1 MENKPSDKQ
10 SNMPLD
16 KILYRVAKIESD
28 RGEPDKIWAI
38 TDIDDLIA
46 STDTDSA
53 TLYDDDDD
61 ELLMSIAYYKNR
73 YSDDDT
79 SSEREPIYA
88 DPNEPESEPDEEPEA
103 ELAEPETPADEPEAP
118 AETESE
124 EPAALA
130 ESDEAEQTAENEE
143 SIETEKLE
151 EPASEASF
159 AESEETQSAGETYF
173 TQSESEAAAEAP
185 EEPEEAEAVQGSADE
200 AESEAEEAAAE
211 EVAAD
216 ESEDIYSDSKFELSV
231 VKTDSEDE
239 EATQETEPKNEA
251 DTDESD
257 ESNGTDDPDNS
268 DNILTLH
275 GEEEESEAEEPQ
287 SEDEAEKKPTVEEL
301 FGAPASRYFGEP
313 SEKPEEDSERESR
326 AIPGLFGDTVVF
338 GPMKSL
344 SEPTKS
350 KPDDEYKTKLMT
362 AIGSAKAPQSAE
374 TIEKPGVIL
383 KRGPLS
389 ETSGLEPL
397 PQVIPAE
404 EFVGSGDDKPASIE
418 DQPFTNPAAGNQP
431 EEEQMMLSGFGEE
444 PETEKIDEDELRSEL
459 DKKRAEKKKKFVLLG
474 GIGDDE
480 PQEDEDQPEEEEEE
494 PDEQP
499 EEKKKRSEK
508 APLEYEKPEQ
518 RGRVYNSLKNAA
530 SQFKTSV
537 IGLCVLEGV
546 SLLLLLVPKI
556 LEWAAI
562 DAPAFDRGGAGL
574 AAANIVLLLASFY
587 LAFPNIL
594 SGVKALA
601 NGRVTGGA
609 VGGLTFVLAFVQAIL
624 SFFNKSPEGASGMFY
639 CAAAI
644 FALLMTAENSSRGTA
659 RVMQNFLFCTA
670 KRKSGLYG
678 IRAIESEKDAFE
690 VGRALKMGNPDILY
704 SGRVEFPADFIK
716 NSEANSPAD
725 SCIKRS
731 LIISSAVSVLLA
743 VISGIITKD
752 IFQAFGVL
760 TGAFCLTSPCAIELA
775 LMIPLYL
782 ENRKLNSDGGMI
794 AGYDAALECSEAVAA
809 SVDSADLFDRA
820 ACEMHGMKDFHTVRI
835 DDVLLYAV
843 AIVLKSGGP
852 LTDVFNRIIGGSTE
866 LLPPVRDMIYEDRLG
881 LSATIYNQRVLLGNR
896 NLLTHH
902 NIEVPLKSEED
913 KVKRNGRKI
922 LYIAID
928 SQVAAMFVFNYA
940 EDASLKDSINEMADN
955 GFSLV
960 VRTDDPNVTDEL
972 IAARFGIAQKDVK
985 MTLSHGARIFSAYR
999 DSVVNSAPAKVMH
1012 DGSARSYFKSI
1023 AACGRLANF
1032 ASRWAVFALIVQ
1044 AVVAAGAIL
1053 CVALKAFAFV
1063 SPLTAVIVQTAIV
1076 AFSVILE
1083 KFKR

>member
-1 MENKPSDKQ
+1 
-10 SNMPLD
+10 MPLD
-16 KILYRVAKIESD
+16 KVLYQVAKIEHDS
-28 RGEPDKIWAI
+28 GEPDKIWEI

-46 STDTDSA
+46 STDADSTA
-53 TLYDDDDD
+53 LDYDDDD

-73 YSDDDT
+73 YSDDDI
-79 SSEREPIYA
+79 SSEYETIYT
-88 DPNEPESEPDEEPEA
+88 DPKEPESEPDEEPEP
-103 ELAEPETPADEPEAP
+103 EEAEPENPADEPEASAE
-118 AETESE
+118 AETE
-124 EPAALA
+124 EPAEPV
-130 ESDEAEQTAENEE
+130 ESDEAEQTVENKEPVSE
-143 SIETEKLE
+143 VSFAKPEETE
-151 EPASEASF
+151 
-159 AESEETQSAGETYF
+159 SAGESYF
-173 TQSESEAAAEAP
+173 ESEAVTESPA
-185 EEPEEAEAVQGSADE
+185 EPEEAEAAQESADE
-200 AESEAEEAAAE
+200 IEPEAEEVKAE
-211 EVAAD
+211 KVPAD
-216 ESEDIYSDSKFELSV
+216 ESEDIYSDSEFELSV
-231 VKTDSEDE
+231 VKADGEDDDI
-239 EATQETEPKNEA
+239 QESEPKDEV
-251 DTDESD
+251 DTDESNKTD
-257 ESNGTDDPDNS
+257 ESDNS

-275 GEEEESEAEEPQ
+275 GEEEESED
-287 SEDEAEKKPTVEEL
+287 EDEAEKKPTVEEL

-313 SEKPEEDSERESR
+313 TEEPEEDSERESR

-344 SEPTKS
+344 SEPTQN

-404 EFVGSGDDKPASIE
+404 EFVGSEDDKPASIE

-474 GIGDDE
+474 GLGDDE
-480 PQEDEDQPEEEEEE
+480 PQEDENL
-494 PDEQP
+494 P
-499 EEKKKRSEK
+499 EEKEDEPEEQPKKKRKHSEK

-546 SLLLLLVPKI
+546 SLLLLLIPKI

-609 VGGLTFVLAFVQAIL
+609 VGGLTFILALVQTIF

-782 ENRKLNSDGGMI
+782 ENRKLNSEGGMI

-972 IAARFGIAQKDVK
+972 IAARFGISQKDIK

-999 DSVVNSAPAKVMH
+999 DSVVDSAPAKVMH

-1063 SPLTAVIVQTAIV
+1063 SPLTAVIVQAAIV

>member
-1 MENKPSDKQ
+1 
-10 SNMPLD
+10 MPLD
-16 KILYRVAKIESD
+16 KVLYQVAKIEHDS
-28 RGEPDKIWAI
+28 GEPDKIWKI

-46 STDTDSA
+46 STGADSA
-53 TLYDDDDD
+53 ALDYDDDD

-73 YSDDDT
+73 YSDDDI
-79 SSEREPIYA
+79 SSEYETIYT
-88 DPNEPESEPDEEPEA
+88 DPKEPESEPDEEPEP
-103 ELAEPETPADEPEAP
+103 EEAEPENPADEPEASAE
-118 AETESE
+118 AETE
-124 EPAALA
+124 EPAEPA
-130 ESDEAEQTAENEE
+130 ESDEAAQTVENKEPVSE
-143 SIETEKLE
+143 VSFAKPEETE
-151 EPASEASF
+151 
-159 AESEETQSAGETYF
+159 SAGESYF
-173 TQSESEAAAEAP
+173 AEPESEAATESPA
-185 EEPEEAEAVQGSADE
+185 EPEEAEAAQESADE
-200 AESEAEEAAAE
+200 AETESKDVKAE
-211 EVAAD
+211 EVSAD
-216 ESEDIYSDSKFELSV
+216 ESENIYSDSKFELSV
-231 VKTDSEDE
+231 VKADSEDDDIQE
-239 EATQETEPKNEA
+239 SETENE
-251 DTDESD
+251 DNTDESD
-257 ESNGTDDPDNS
+257 ESNETDEQNKD
-268 DNILTLH
+268 DNILTLR
-275 GEEEESEAEEPQ
+275 GEEEESED
-287 SEDEAEKKPTVEEL
+287 EDEAEKKPTVEEL

-313 SEKPEEDSERESR
+313 SEEPEEDSERESR

-344 SEPTKS
+344 SEPTQN

-362 AIGSAKAPQSAE
+362 AIGSAKEPQSAE

-459 DKKRAEKKKKFVLLG
+459 DKKRAEKKKKFVLLSG
-474 GIGDDE
+474 LGDDE
-480 PQEDEDQPEEEEEE
+480 PQEDENL
-494 PDEQP
+494 P
-499 EEKKKRSEK
+499 EEKEDEPEEQHEKKRKHSEK

-546 SLLLLLVPKI
+546 SLLLLLIPKI

-609 VGGLTFVLAFVQAIL
+609 VGGLTFILALVQTIL

-782 ENRKLNSDGGMI
+782 ENRKLNSEGGMI

-972 IAARFGIAQKDVK
+972 IAARFGIAQKDIK

-999 DSVVNSAPAKVMH
+999 DSVVDSAPAKVMH

-1063 SPLTAVIVQTAIV
+1063 SPLTAVIVQAAIV

>member
-1 MENKPSDKQ
+1 
-10 SNMPLD
+10 MPLD
-16 KILYRVAKIESD
+16 KVLYQVAKIEHDS
-28 RGEPDKIWAI
+28 GEPDKIWKI

-46 STDTDSA
+46 STDADSTA
-53 TLYDDDDD
+53 LDYDDDD

-73 YSDDDT
+73 YSDDDI
-79 SSEREPIYA
+79 SSEYETIYTN
-88 DPNEPESEPDEEPEA
+88 PKEPESEPDEEPEP
-103 ELAEPETPADEPEAP
+103 EEAEPENPADEAEASAE
-118 AETESE
+118 AETE
-124 EPAALA
+124 EPAEPA
-130 ESDEAEQTAENEE
+130 ESDEAEQTVENKEPVSE
-143 SIETEKLE
+143 VSFAKPEETE
-151 EPASEASF
+151 
-159 AESEETQSAGETYF
+159 SAGESYF
-173 TQSESEAAAEAP
+173 TEPESEAATESPA
-185 EEPEEAEAVQGSADE
+185 EPEETEAVQESADE
-200 AESEAEEAAAE
+200 IEPEAEEVKAE
-211 EVAAD
+211 EVPAD
-216 ESEDIYSDSKFELSV
+216 ESEDIYSDSKIELSV
-231 VKTDSEDE
+231 VKADGEDDDI
-239 EATQETEPKNEA
+239 QESEPKDEV
-251 DTDESD
+251 DTDESNKTD
-257 ESNGTDDPDNS
+257 ESDNS

-275 GEEEESEAEEPQ
+275 GEEEESED
-287 SEDEAEKKPTVEEL
+287 EDEAEKKPTVEEL

-313 SEKPEEDSERESR
+313 TEEPEEDSERESR

-344 SEPTKS
+344 SEPTQN

-474 GIGDDE
+474 GLGDDE
-480 PQEDEDQPEEEEEE
+480 PQEDENL
-494 PDEQP
+494 P
-499 EEKKKRSEK
+499 EEKEDEPEEQHEKKRKHSEK

-546 SLLLLLVPKI
+546 SLLLLLIPKI

-609 VGGLTFVLAFVQAIL
+609 VGGLTFILALVQTIL

-690 VGRALKMGNPDILY
+690 VGRALKMGQPRHFIFRQ
-704 SGRVEFPADFIK
+704 GRVPRRLHQKF
-716 NSEANSPAD
+716 
-725 SCIKRS
+725 RS
-731 LIISSAVSVLLA
+731 QL
-743 VISGIITKD
+743 
-752 IFQAFGVL
+752 
-760 TGAFCLTSPCAIELA
+760 PCGQLHKAQPDNFFSRL
-775 LMIPLYL
+775 
-782 ENRKLNSDGGMI
+782 
-794 AGYDAALECSEAVAA
+794 
-809 SVDSADLFDRA
+809 RA
-820 ACEMHGMKDFHTVRI
+820 ARGYIGHNNKRYLPGVRR
-835 DDVLLYAV
+835 AH
-843 AIVLKSGGP
+843 
-852 LTDVFNRIIGGSTE
+852 R
-866 LLPPVRDMIYEDRLG
+866 
-881 LSATIYNQRVLLGNR
+881 RVL
-896 NLLTHH
+896 
-902 NIEVPLKSEED
+902 PD
-913 KVKRNGRKI
+913 F
-922 LYIAID
+922 
-928 SQVAAMFVFNYA
+928 AMRY
-940 EDASLKDSINEMADN
+940 
-955 GFSLV
+955 
-960 VRTDDPNVTDEL
+960 
-972 IAARFGIAQKDVK
+972 
-985 MTLSHGARIFSAYR
+985 
-999 DSVVNSAPAKVMH
+999 
-1012 DGSARSYFKSI
+1012 
-1023 AACGRLANF
+1023 
-1032 ASRWAVFALIVQ
+1032 
-1044 AVVAAGAIL
+1044 
-1053 CVALKAFAFV
+1053 
-1063 SPLTAVIVQTAIV
+1063 
-1076 AFSVILE
+1076 
-1083 KFKR
+1083 

>member
-1 MENKPSDKQ
+1 
-10 SNMPLD
+10 MPLD
-16 KILYRVAKIESD
+16 KVLYQVAKIEHDS
-28 RGEPDKIWAI
+28 GEPDKIWKI

-46 STDTDSA
+46 STGADSTA
-53 TLYDDDDD
+53 LDYDDDD

-73 YSDDDT
+73 YSDYDI
-79 SSEREPIYA
+79 SSEHETIYT
-88 DPNEPESEPDEEPEA
+88 DPKEPESEPDEEPEPEEA
-103 ELAEPETPADEPEAP
+103 ESENPSDEPEASAE
-118 AETESE
+118 AETE
-124 EPAALA
+124 EPAEPA
-130 ESDEAEQTAENEE
+130 ESDEAEQIDEDEEPTEDEE
-143 SIETEKLE
+143 SGETSDEV
-151 EPASEASF
+151 PF
-159 AESEETQSAGETYF
+159 AEPEESVDESYF
-173 TQSESEAAAEAP
+173 AEPESEAATEAP
-185 EEPEEAEAVQGSADE
+185 AEPEEAEAAQESDDE
-200 AESEAEEAAAE
+200 AAT
-211 EVAAD
+211 EVEKLQEKEVPAD

-231 VKTDSEDE
+231 VKADSEDDD
-239 EATQETEPKNEA
+239 TQESEPKDEV
-251 DTDESD
+251 DTDESKETD
-257 ESNGTDDPDNS
+257 ESDNS

-275 GEEEESEAEEPQ
+275 GEEEK
-287 SEDEAEKKPTVEEL
+287 SEDEELQDDEEAEKKPTVEEL

-313 SEKPEEDSERESR
+313 SEEPEKDSECESR

-338 GPMKSL
+338 GPMKTL
-344 SEPTKS
+344 SEPAQS

-459 DKKRAEKKKKFVLLG
+459 DKKRAEKKKKFVLLSG
-474 GIGDDE
+474 LGDDE
-480 PQEDEDQPEEEEEE
+480 PQEDEDQPEEEE

-609 VGGLTFVLAFVQAIL
+609 VGGLTFILALVQTIL

-743 VISGIITKD
+743 VIAGIITKD

-782 ENRKLNSDGGMI
+782 ENRKLNAEGGMI

-972 IAARFGIAQKDVK
+972 IAARFGIAQKDIK

-999 DSVVNSAPAKVMH
+999 DSVVDSAPAKVMH

-1063 SPLTAVIVQTAIV
+1063 SPLTAVIVQAAIV

-1083 KFKR
+1083 KFKK

>member
-1 MENKPSDKQ
+1 
-10 SNMPLD
+10 MPLD
-16 KILYRVAKIESD
+16 KVLYQVAKIEHDS
-28 RGEPDKIWAI
+28 GEPDKIWKI

-46 STDTDSA
+46 STGADSTA
-53 TLYDDDDD
+53 LDYDDDD

-73 YSDDDT
+73 YSDDDI
-79 SSEREPIYA
+79 SSEYETIYT
-88 DPNEPESEPDEEPEA
+88 DPKEPESEPDEEPEP
-103 ELAEPETPADEPEAP
+103 EEAEPENPADEPEASAE
-118 AETESE
+118 AETE
-124 EPAALA
+124 EPAEPA
-130 ESDEAEQTAENEE
+130 ESDEAEQTVENEE
-143 SIETEKLE
+143 PVSEVSFAKPEETE
-151 EPASEASF
+151 
-159 AESEETQSAGETYF
+159 SAGESYF
-173 TQSESEAAAEAP
+173 ESEAATESPAEP
-185 EEPEEAEAVQGSADE
+185 KEAEAAQESADE
-200 AESEAEEAAAE
+200 AETESKDVKAE
-211 EVAAD
+211 EVPAD
-216 ESEDIYSDSKFELSV
+216 ENEDIYSDSKFELSV
-231 VKTDSEDE
+231 VKADSEDDDI
-239 EATQETEPKNEA
+239 QGSEPKDEV
-251 DTDESD
+251 DTDESN
-257 ESNGTDDPDNS
+257 ESNETDEQNKD
-268 DNILTLH
+268 DNILTLR
-275 GEEEESEAEEPQ
+275 GEEEESED
-287 SEDEAEKKPTVEEL
+287 EDEAEKKPTVEEL

-313 SEKPEEDSERESR
+313 SEEPEEDSERESR

-344 SEPTKS
+344 SEPTQN

-362 AIGSAKAPQSAE
+362 AIGSAKEPQSAE

-459 DKKRAEKKKKFVLLG
+459 DKKRAEKKKKFVLLSG
-474 GIGDDE
+474 LGDEE
-480 PQEDEDQPEEEEEE
+480 PQEDENLPEEKEDE
-494 PDEQP
+494 PEEQP
-499 EEKKKRSEK
+499 EKKKKHSEK

-546 SLLLLLVPKI
+546 SLLLLLIPKI

-609 VGGLTFVLAFVQAIL
+609 VGGLTFILALVQTIL

-782 ENRKLNSDGGMI
+782 ENRKLNSEGGMI

-972 IAARFGIAQKDVK
+972 IAARFGIAQKDIK

-999 DSVVNSAPAKVMH
+999 DSVVDSAPAKVMH

-1063 SPLTAVIVQTAIV
+1063 SPLTAVIVQAAIV

>member
-1 MENKPSDKQ
+1 
-10 SNMPLD
+10 MPLD
-16 KILYRVAKIESD
+16 KVLYQVAKIEHDS
-28 RGEPDKIWAI
+28 GEPDKIWKI
-38 TDIDDLIA
+38 TDVDDLIA
-46 STDTDSA
+46 STDADSTA
-53 TLYDDDDD
+53 LDYDDDD

-73 YSDDDT
+73 YSDDDI
-79 SSEREPIYA
+79 SSEYETIYT
-88 DPNEPESEPDEEPEA
+88 DPKEPESEPDEEPEP
-103 ELAEPETPADEPEAP
+103 EEAEPENPADEAEASAE
-118 AETESE
+118 AETE
-124 EPAALA
+124 EPAEPA
-130 ESDEAEQTAENEE
+130 ESDEAEQTVENKEPVSE
-143 SIETEKLE
+143 VSFAKPEETE
-151 EPASEASF
+151 
-159 AESEETQSAGETYF
+159 SAGESYF
-173 TQSESEAAAEAP
+173 ESEAATESPAEP
-185 EEPEEAEAVQGSADE
+185 KEAEAAQESADE
-200 AESEAEEAAAE
+200 IEPEAEEVKAE
-211 EVAAD
+211 NVPAD
-216 ESEDIYSDSKFELSV
+216 ESEDIYSDSEFELSV
-231 VKTDSEDE
+231 VKADGEDDDI
-239 EATQETEPKNEA
+239 QESEPKDEV
-251 DTDESD
+251 DTDESNKTD
-257 ESNGTDDPDNS
+257 ESDNS

-275 GEEEESEAEEPQ
+275 GEEEESED
-287 SEDEAEKKPTVEEL
+287 EDEAEKKPTVEEL

-313 SEKPEEDSERESR
+313 TEEPEEDSERESR

-344 SEPTKS
+344 SEPTQN

-474 GIGDDE
+474 GLGDDE
-480 PQEDEDQPEEEEEE
+480 PQEDENLPGEKEDEPEE
-494 PDEQP
+494 QP
-499 EEKKKRSEK
+499 KKKKKHSEK

-537 IGLCVLEGV
+537 IGLYVLEGV
-546 SLLLLLVPKI
+546 SLLLLLIPKI

-609 VGGLTFVLAFVQAIL
+609 VGGLTFILALVQTIL

-782 ENRKLNSDGGMI
+782 ENRKLNSEGGMI

-902 NIEVPLKSEED
+902 NIEAPLKSEED

-972 IAARFGIAQKDVK
+972 IAARFGIAQKDIK

-999 DSVVNSAPAKVMH
+999 DSVVDSAPAKVMH

-1063 SPLTAVIVQTAIV
+1063 SPLTAVIVQAAIV

>member
-1 MENKPSDKQ
+1 
-10 SNMPLD
+10 MPLD
-16 KILYRVAKIESD
+16 KVLYQVAKIEHDS
-28 RGEPDKIWAI
+28 GEPDKIWKI

-46 STDTDSA
+46 STDADSTA
-53 TLYDDDDD
+53 LDYDDDD

-73 YSDDDT
+73 YSDDDI
-79 SSEREPIYA
+79 SSEYETIYT
-88 DPNEPESEPDEEPEA
+88 DPKEPESEPDEKPEPE
-103 ELAEPETPADEPEAP
+103 EAEPENPVDEPEAS
-118 AETESE
+118 AEAEIE
-124 EPAALA
+124 EPAEPA
-130 ESDEAEQTAENEE
+130 ESDEAEQTVEN
-143 SIETEKLE
+143 K
-151 EPASEASF
+151 EPVSEVSF
-159 AESEETQSAGETYF
+159 AKPEETASAGESYF
-173 TQSESEAAAEAP
+173 TEPESEAATESPA
-185 EEPEEAEAVQGSADE
+185 EPEEAEAAQESADE
-200 AESEAEEAAAE
+200 IEPEAEKVKAE
-211 EVAAD
+211 KVPAD
-216 ESEDIYSDSKFELSV
+216 ESEDIYSDSKIELSV
-231 VKTDSEDE
+231 VKADGEDDDI
-239 EATQETEPKNEA
+239 QESEPKDEV
-251 DTDESD
+251 DTDESNKTD
-257 ESNGTDDPDNS
+257 ESDNS

-275 GEEEESEAEEPQ
+275 GEEEESED
-287 SEDEAEKKPTVEEL
+287 EDEAEKKPTVEEL

-313 SEKPEEDSERESR
+313 TEEPEEDSERESR

-344 SEPTKS
+344 SEPTQN

-474 GIGDDE
+474 GLGDDE
-480 PQEDEDQPEEEEEE
+480 PQEDENLPEEKEDE
-494 PDEQP
+494 PEEQP
-499 EEKKKRSEK
+499 EKKRKHSEK

-546 SLLLLLVPKI
+546 SLLLLLIPKI

-609 VGGLTFVLAFVQAIL
+609 VGGLTFILALVQTIL

-782 ENRKLNSDGGMI
+782 ENRKLNSEGGMI

-972 IAARFGIAQKDVK
+972 IAARFGIAQKDIK

-999 DSVVNSAPAKVMH
+999 DSVVDSAPAKVMH

>member
-1 MENKPSDKQ
+1 
-10 SNMPLD
+10 MPLD
-16 KILYRVAKIESD
+16 KVLYQVAKIEHDS
-28 RGEPDKIWAI
+28 GEPDKIWKI

-46 STDTDSA
+46 STGADSTA
-53 TLYDDDDD
+53 LDYDDDD

-73 YSDDDT
+73 YSDDDI
-79 SSEREPIYA
+79 SSEYETIYTDPKEPK
-88 DPNEPESEPDEEPEA
+88 SEPDEEPEP
-103 ELAEPETPADEPEAP
+103 ELAEPENPADEPESSAE
-118 AETESE
+118 AETE
-124 EPAALA
+124 EPAEPA
-130 ESDEAEQTAENEE
+130 ESDEAAQTVKNKEPVSEVSFAKPE
-143 SIETEKLE
+143 ETE
-151 EPASEASF
+151 
-159 AESEETQSAGETYF
+159 SAGESYF
-173 TQSESEAAAEAP
+173 ESEAATESPA
-185 EEPEEAEAVQGSADE
+185 EPEEAEAAQESADE
-200 AESEAEEAAAE
+200 AETGSKDVKAE
-211 EVAAD
+211 EVPAD
-216 ESEDIYSDSKFELSV
+216 ENEDIYSDSKFELSV
-231 VKTDSEDE
+231 VKADSEDDDI
-239 EATQETEPKNEA
+239 QESEPKDED
-251 DTDESD
+251 DTDESNESD
-257 ESNGTDDPDNS
+257 ESDEDN
-268 DNILTLH
+268 NILTLH
-275 GEEEESEAEEPQ
+275 GEEEESED
-287 SEDEAEKKPTVEEL
+287 EDEAEKKPTVEEL

-313 SEKPEEDSERESR
+313 SEEPEEDSERESR

-344 SEPTKS
+344 SEPTQN

-362 AIGSAKAPQSAE
+362 AIGSAKEPQSAE

-459 DKKRAEKKKKFVLLG
+459 DKKRAEKKKKFVLLSG
-474 GIGDDE
+474 LGDEE
-480 PQEDEDQPEEEEEE
+480 PQEDENL
-494 PDEQP
+494 P
-499 EEKKKRSEK
+499 EEKEDEPEEQHEKKKKHSEK

-609 VGGLTFVLAFVQAIL
+609 VGGLTFILVLVQTIL
-624 SFFNKSPEGASGMFY
+624 SFFNKSPEGTSGMFY

-782 ENRKLNSDGGMI
+782 ENRKLNSEGGMI

-940 EDASLKDSINEMADN
+940 EDSSLKDSINEMADN
-955 GFSLV
+955 SFSLV

-972 IAARFGIAQKDVK
+972 IAARFGIAQKDIK

-999 DSVVNSAPAKVMH
+999 DSVVDSAPAKVMH

-1063 SPLTAVIVQTAIV
+1063 SPLTAVIVQAAIV

>member
-1 MENKPSDKQ
+1 
-10 SNMPLD
+10 MPLD
-16 KILYRVAKIESD
+16 KVLYQVAKIEHDS
-28 RGEPDKIWAI
+28 GEPDKIWEI

-46 STDTDSA
+46 STDADSTA
-53 TLYDDDDD
+53 LDYDDDD

-73 YSDDDT
+73 YSDDDI
-79 SSEREPIYA
+79 SSEYETIYT
-88 DPNEPESEPDEEPEA
+88 DPKEPESEPDEEPEP
-103 ELAEPETPADEPEAP
+103 EEAEPENPADEPEASAE
-118 AETESE
+118 AETE
-124 EPAALA
+124 EPAEPV
-130 ESDEAEQTAENEE
+130 ESDEAEQTVENKEPVSE
-143 SIETEKLE
+143 VSFAKPEETE
-151 EPASEASF
+151 
-159 AESEETQSAGETYF
+159 SAGESYF
-173 TQSESEAAAEAP
+173 ESEAVTESPA
-185 EEPEEAEAVQGSADE
+185 EPEEAEAAQESADE
-200 AESEAEEAAAE
+200 IEPEAEEVKAE
-211 EVAAD
+211 KVPAD
-216 ESEDIYSDSKFELSV
+216 ESEDIYSDSEFELSV
-231 VKTDSEDE
+231 VKADGEDDDI
-239 EATQETEPKNEA
+239 QESEPKDEV
-251 DTDESD
+251 DTDESNKTD
-257 ESNGTDDPDNS
+257 ESDNS

-275 GEEEESEAEEPQ
+275 GEEEESED
-287 SEDEAEKKPTVEEL
+287 EDEAEKKPTVEEL

-313 SEKPEEDSERESR
+313 TEEPEEDSERESR

-344 SEPTKS
+344 SEPTQN

-404 EFVGSGDDKPASIE
+404 EFVGSEDDKPASIE

-474 GIGDDE
+474 GLGDDE
-480 PQEDEDQPEEEEEE
+480 PQEDENL
-494 PDEQP
+494 P
-499 EEKKKRSEK
+499 EEKEDEPEEQPKKKRKHSEK

-546 SLLLLLVPKI
+546 SLLLLLIPKI

-609 VGGLTFVLAFVQAIL
+609 VGGLTFILALVQTIL

-782 ENRKLNSDGGMI
+782 ENRKLNSEGGMI

-972 IAARFGIAQKDVK
+972 IAARFGIAQKDIK
-985 MTLSHGARIFSAYR
+985 MTLSHGVRIFSAYR
-999 DSVVNSAPAKVMH
+999 DSVVDSAPAKVMH

-1063 SPLTAVIVQTAIV
+1063 SPLTAVIVQAAIV

>member
-1 MENKPSDKQ
+1 
-10 SNMPLD
+10 MPLD
-16 KILYRVAKIESD
+16 KVLYQVAKIEHDS
-28 RGEPDKIWAI
+28 GEPDKIWKI

-46 STDTDSA
+46 STDADSTA
-53 TLYDDDDD
+53 LDYDDDD

-73 YSDDDT
+73 YSDDDI
-79 SSEREPIYA
+79 SSEYETIYT
-88 DPNEPESEPDEEPEA
+88 DPKEPESEPDEEPEP
-103 ELAEPETPADEPEAP
+103 EEAEPEIPADEPEASAE
-118 AETESE
+118 AETE
-124 EPAALA
+124 EPAEPA
-130 ESDEAEQTAENEE
+130 ESDEAEQTVENKEPVSE
-143 SIETEKLE
+143 VSFANPEETE
-151 EPASEASF
+151 
-159 AESEETQSAGETYF
+159 SAGESYF
-173 TQSESEAAAEAP
+173 ESEAATESPA
-185 EEPEEAEAVQGSADE
+185 EPEETEAVQESADE
-200 AESEAEEAAAE
+200 IEPEAEEVKAE
-211 EVAAD
+211 EVPAD
-216 ESEDIYSDSKFELSV
+216 ESEDIYSDSEFELSV
-231 VKTDSEDE
+231 VKTDGEDDDI
-239 EATQETEPKNEA
+239 QESEPKDEV
-251 DTDESD
+251 DTDESNKTD
-257 ESNGTDDPDNS
+257 ESDNS

-275 GEEEESEAEEPQ
+275 GEEEESGD
-287 SEDEAEKKPTVEEL
+287 EDEAEKKPTVEEL

-313 SEKPEEDSERESR
+313 TEEPEEDSERESR

-344 SEPTKS
+344 SEPTQN

-474 GIGDDE
+474 GLGDDE
-480 PQEDEDQPEEEEEE
+480 PQEDENL
-494 PDEQP
+494 P
-499 EEKKKRSEK
+499 EEKEYEPEEQPKKKRKHSEK

-546 SLLLLLVPKI
+546 SLLLLLIPKI

-609 VGGLTFVLAFVQAIL
+609 VGGLTFILALVQTIL

-782 ENRKLNSDGGMI
+782 ENRKLNSEGGMI

-972 IAARFGIAQKDVK
+972 IAARFGIAQKDIK

-999 DSVVNSAPAKVMH
+999 DSVVDSAPAKVMH

-1063 SPLTAVIVQTAIV
+1063 SPLTAVIVQAAIV

>member
-1 MENKPSDKQ
+1 MENRSSDKR
-10 SNMPLD
+10 SKISLD
-16 KILYRVAKIESD
+16 RVLREVAELENS
-28 RGEPDKIWAI
+28 RGEPDRIWSLS
-38 TDIDDLIA
+38 DIDDLLA
-46 STDTDSA
+46 STDTDSTA
-53 TLYDDDDD
+53 PADEDDT
-61 ELLMSIAYYKNR
+61 ELLSSIQYYEGR

-79 SSEREPIYA
+79 PSESEPIYTQQGA
-88 DPNEPESEPDEEPEA
+88 EEPKDQADSDPEIA
-103 ELAEPETPADEPEAP
+103 AEPEPEIPSVAAEAATEPEIEES
-118 AETESE
+118 AESDDAEQTGKESDEVEEAEESASEISSSELNTSE
-124 EPAALA
+124 EPVG
-130 ESDEAEQTAENEE
+130 ETF
-143 SIETEKLE
+143 SIEPER
-151 EPASEASF
+151 
-159 AESEETQSAGETYF
+159 
-173 TQSESEAAAEAP
+173 EAAAEVP
-185 EEPEEAEAVQGSADE
+185 TEPEKAEAAQESADE
-200 AESEAEEAAAE
+200 AEPEVGEAPIEEA
-211 EVAAD
+211 AAD
-216 ESEDIYSDSKFELSV
+216 ESEDIYFDSKLELSV
-231 VKTDSEDE
+231 VKADGEDDDI
-239 EATQETEPKNEA
+239 QESEPKDEV
-251 DTDESD
+251 DTDESNKTD
-257 ESNGTDDPDNS
+257 ESDNS

-275 GEEEESEAEEPQ
+275 GEEEESED
-287 SEDEAEKKPTVEEL
+287 EDEAEKKPTVEEL

-313 SEKPEEDSERESR
+313 TEEPEEDPERESR

-344 SEPTKS
+344 SEPTQS
-350 KPDDEYKTKLMT
+350 KPDDKYKTKLMA
-362 AIGSAKAPQSAE
+362 AIGSAKEPQSAE

-459 DKKRAEKKKKFVLLG
+459 DKKRAEKKKKFVLLSG
-474 GIGDDE
+474 LGDDE
-480 PQEDEDQPEEEEEE
+480 PQEDENL
-494 PDEQP
+494 P
-499 EEKKKRSEK
+499 EEKEDEPEKQPEKKKKHSEK

-587 LAFPNIL
+587 LALPNIL

-609 VGGLTFVLAFVQAIL
+609 VGGLTFILILVQTIL

-644 FALLMTAENSSRGTA
+644 FALLMTAEKSSRGTA

-782 ENRKLNSDGGMI
+782 ENRKLNAEGGMI

-999 DSVVNSAPAKVMH
+999 DSVVDSAPAKVMH

-1063 SPLTAVIVQTAIV
+1063 SPLTAVIVQAAIV

>member
-1 MENKPSDKQ
+1 
-10 SNMPLD
+10 MPLD
-16 KILYRVAKIESD
+16 KVLYQVAKIEHDS
-28 RGEPDKIWAI
+28 GEPDKIWKI

-46 STDTDSA
+46 STDADSA
-53 TLYDDDDD
+53 ALDYDDDD

-73 YSDDDT
+73 YSDDDI
-79 SSEREPIYA
+79 SSEYETIYT
-88 DPNEPESEPDEEPEA
+88 DPKEPESEPDEEPEP
-103 ELAEPETPADEPEAP
+103 EETEPENPADEPEAS
-118 AETESE
+118 AEAEAE
-124 EPAALA
+124 EPAEPA
-130 ESDEAEQTAENEE
+130 ESDEAEQTVENKEPVSE
-143 SIETEKLE
+143 VPFAKPEETE
-151 EPASEASF
+151 
-159 AESEETQSAGETYF
+159 SAGESYF
-173 TQSESEAAAEAP
+173 ESEAATESPA
-185 EEPEEAEAVQGSADE
+185 EPEETEAVQESADE
-200 AESEAEEAAAE
+200 IEPEAEEVKAE
-211 EVAAD
+211 NVPAD

-231 VKTDSEDE
+231 VKADGENDDI
-239 EATQETEPKNEA
+239 QESEPKDEV
-251 DTDESD
+251 DTDESNKTD
-257 ESNGTDDPDNS
+257 ESDNS

-275 GEEEESEAEEPQ
+275 GEEEESED
-287 SEDEAEKKPTVEEL
+287 EDEAEKKPTVEEL

-313 SEKPEEDSERESR
+313 TEEPEEDSERESR

-344 SEPTKS
+344 SEPTQN

-474 GIGDDE
+474 GLGDDE
-480 PQEDEDQPEEEEEE
+480 PQEDENPPEEKEDE
-494 PDEQP
+494 PEEQP
-499 EEKKKRSEK
+499 EKKRKHSEK

-546 SLLLLLVPKI
+546 SLLLLLIPKI

-609 VGGLTFVLAFVQAIL
+609 VGGLTFILALVQTIL

-782 ENRKLNSDGGMI
+782 ENRKLNSEGGMI

-972 IAARFGIAQKDVK
+972 IAARFGIAQKDIK

-999 DSVVNSAPAKVMH
+999 DSVVDSAPAKVMH

>member
-1 MENKPSDKQ
+1 MENRSSDKR
-10 SNMPLD
+10 SKISLD
-16 KILYRVAKIESD
+16 RVLREVAELENS
-28 RGEPDKIWAI
+28 RGEPDRIWSLS
-38 TDIDDLIA
+38 DIDDLLA
-46 STDTDSA
+46 STDTDSSSPA
-53 TLYDDDDD
+53 DEDDT
-61 ELLMSIAYYKNR
+61 ELLTSIQYYEDR

-79 SSEREPIYA
+79 PSESEPIYTQQGAEEPA
-88 DPNEPESEPDEEPEA
+88 DRTAEPVKEPEAEIVDEAEAEPEIPSAEAEIAAEPEIEESAESDDAEQADEESVEGEEPVSEESFSELEETESAGESYFTEPESEAATEA
-103 ELAEPETPADEPEAP
+103 HA
-118 AETESE
+118 
-124 EPAALA
+124 
-130 ESDEAEQTAENEE
+130 
-143 SIETEKLE
+143 
-151 EPASEASF
+151 
-159 AESEETQSAGETYF
+159 
-173 TQSESEAAAEAP
+173 
-185 EEPEEAEAVQGSADE
+185 EPEEAEAAQESADE
-200 AESEAEEAAAE
+200 IEPEAEEVKAE
-211 EVAAD
+211 KVPAD
-216 ESEDIYSDSKFELSV
+216 ESEDIYSDSEFELSV
-231 VKTDSEDE
+231 VKADGEDDDI
-239 EATQETEPKNEA
+239 QESEPKDEV
-251 DTDESD
+251 DTDESNKTD
-257 ESNGTDDPDNS
+257 ESDNS

-275 GEEEESEAEEPQ
+275 GEEEESED
-287 SEDEAEKKPTVEEL
+287 EDEAEKKPTVEEL

-313 SEKPEEDSERESR
+313 TEEPEEDSERESR

-344 SEPTKS
+344 SEPTQN

-474 GIGDDE
+474 GLGDDE
-480 PQEDEDQPEEEEEE
+480 PQEDENL
-494 PDEQP
+494 P
-499 EEKKKRSEK
+499 EEKEDEPEEQPKKKRKHSEK

-546 SLLLLLVPKI
+546 SLLLLLIPKI

-609 VGGLTFVLAFVQAIL
+609 VGGLTFILALVQTIL

-782 ENRKLNSDGGMI
+782 ENRKLNSEGGMI

-999 DSVVNSAPAKVMH
+999 DSVVDSAPAKVMH

-1063 SPLTAVIVQTAIV
+1063 SPLTAVVVQAAIV

-1083 KFKR
+1083 KFKK

>member
-1 MENKPSDKQ
+1 
-10 SNMPLD
+10 MPLD
-16 KILYRVAKIESD
+16 KVLYQVAKIEHDS
-28 RGEPDKIWAI
+28 GEPDKIWKI

-46 STDTDSA
+46 STDADSTA
-53 TLYDDDDD
+53 LDYDDDD

-73 YSDDDT
+73 YSDDDI
-79 SSEREPIYA
+79 SSEYETIYT
-88 DPNEPESEPDEEPEA
+88 DPKEPESEPDEEPES
-103 ELAEPETPADEPEAP
+103 EEAEPENPADEPEASAEAEAEEP
-118 AETESE
+118 AEPAESDVAEQTVENKEPVSEVPFAKPEETES
-124 EPAALA
+124 
-130 ESDEAEQTAENEE
+130 
-143 SIETEKLE
+143 
-151 EPASEASF
+151 
-159 AESEETQSAGETYF
+159 AGESYF
-173 TQSESEAAAEAP
+173 ESEAATESPA
-185 EEPEEAEAVQGSADE
+185 EPEETEAVQESADE
-200 AESEAEEAAAE
+200 IEPEAEEVKAE
-211 EVAAD
+211 EVPAD
-216 ESEDIYSDSKFELSV
+216 ESKDIYSDSKIELSV
-231 VKTDSEDE
+231 VKADGEDDDI
-239 EATQETEPKNEA
+239 QESEPKDEV
-251 DTDESD
+251 DTDESNKTD
-257 ESNGTDDPDNS
+257 ESDNS

-275 GEEEESEAEEPQ
+275 GEEEESED
-287 SEDEAEKKPTVEEL
+287 EDEAEKKPTVEEL

-313 SEKPEEDSERESR
+313 TEEPEEDSERESR

-344 SEPTKS
+344 SEPTQN

-362 AIGSAKAPQSAE
+362 AIGSAKAPQSTE

-404 EFVGSGDDKPASIE
+404 EFVGSGDNKPASIE

-474 GIGDDE
+474 GLGDDE
-480 PQEDEDQPEEEEEE
+480 PQEDENLPEEKEDE
-494 PDEQP
+494 PEEQP
-499 EEKKKRSEK
+499 EKKRKHSEK

-546 SLLLLLVPKI
+546 SLLLLLIPKI

-609 VGGLTFVLAFVQAIL
+609 VGGLTFILALVQAIL
-624 SFFNKSPEGASGMFY
+624 SFFNKSPEGASGIFY

-782 ENRKLNSDGGMI
+782 ENRKLNSEGGMI

-820 ACEMHGMKDFHTVRI
+820 ACEMHGMKDFHTERI

-972 IAARFGIAQKDVK
+972 IAARFGIAQKDIK

-999 DSVVNSAPAKVMH
+999 DSVVDSAPAKVMH

-1063 SPLTAVIVQTAIV
+1063 SPLTAVIVQAAIV

>member
-1 MENKPSDKQ
+1 
-10 SNMPLD
+10 MPLD
-16 KILYRVAKIESD
+16 KVLYQVAKIEHDS
-28 RGEPDKIWAI
+28 GEPDKIWKI

-46 STDTDSA
+46 STDADSTA
-53 TLYDDDDD
+53 LDYDDDD

-73 YSDDDT
+73 YSDDDI
-79 SSEREPIYA
+79 SSEYETIYT
-88 DPNEPESEPDEEPEA
+88 DPKEPESEPDEEPEP
-103 ELAEPETPADEPEAP
+103 EEAEPENPADEPEASAE
-118 AETESE
+118 AETE
-124 EPAALA
+124 EPAEPA
-130 ESDEAEQTAENEE
+130 ESDEAEQTVENKEPVSE
-143 SIETEKLE
+143 VSFAKPEETES
-151 EPASEASF
+151 ASES
-159 AESEETQSAGETYF
+159 YF
-173 TQSESEAAAEAP
+173 ESEAATESPA
-185 EEPEEAEAVQGSADE
+185 EPEETEAVQESVDE
-200 AESEAEEAAAE
+200 IEPEAEEVKAE
-211 EVAAD
+211 EVPAD
-216 ESEDIYSDSKFELSV
+216 ESEDIYSDSKIELSV
-231 VKTDSEDE
+231 VKADGEDDNI
-239 EATQETEPKNEA
+239 QESEPKDEV
-251 DTDESD
+251 DTDESNKTE
-257 ESNGTDDPDNS
+257 ESDNS

-275 GEEEESEAEEPQ
+275 GEEEESED
-287 SEDEAEKKPTVEEL
+287 EDEAEKKPTVEEL

-313 SEKPEEDSERESR
+313 TEEPEEDSERESR

-344 SEPTKS
+344 SEPTQN

-474 GIGDDE
+474 GLGDDE
-480 PQEDEDQPEEEEEE
+480 PQEDENL
-494 PDEQP
+494 P
-499 EEKKKRSEK
+499 EEKEYEPEEQHEKKRKHSEK

-530 SQFKTSV
+530 SQFKTLV

-546 SLLLLLVPKI
+546 SLLLLLIPKI

-609 VGGLTFVLAFVQAIL
+609 VGGLTFILALVQTIL

-639 CAAAI
+639 CAATI

-782 ENRKLNSDGGMI
+782 ENRKLNSEGGMI

-972 IAARFGIAQKDVK
+972 IAARFGIAQKDIK

-999 DSVVNSAPAKVMH
+999 DSVVDSAPAKVMH

-1063 SPLTAVIVQTAIV
+1063 SPLTAVIVQAAIV

>member
-1 MENKPSDKQ
+1 
-10 SNMPLD
+10 MPLD
-16 KILYRVAKIESD
+16 KVLYQVAKIEHDS
-28 RGEPDKIWAI
+28 GEPDKIWKI

-46 STDTDSA
+46 STGADSTA
-53 TLYDDDDD
+53 LDYDDDD

-73 YSDDDT
+73 YSDDDI
-79 SSEREPIYA
+79 SSEYETIYTDPKEPK
-88 DPNEPESEPDEEPEA
+88 SEPDEEPEP
-103 ELAEPETPADEPEAP
+103 EEAEPENPADEPEASAE
-118 AETESE
+118 AETE
-124 EPAALA
+124 EPAEPA
-130 ESDEAEQTAENEE
+130 ESDEAAQTVENKEPVSE
-143 SIETEKLE
+143 VSFAKPEETE
-151 EPASEASF
+151 
-159 AESEETQSAGETYF
+159 SAGESYF
-173 TQSESEAAAEAP
+173 ESEAATEAP
-185 EEPEEAEAVQGSADE
+185 AEPEEAEAAQESADE
-200 AESEAEEAAAE
+200 AETESKDVKAE
-211 EVAAD
+211 EVPAD
-216 ESEDIYSDSKFELSV
+216 ENEDIYSDSKFELSV
-231 VKTDSEDE
+231 VKADSEDDDI
-239 EATQETEPKNEA
+239 QGSEPKDEV
-251 DTDESD
+251 DTDESNESD
-257 ESNGTDDPDNS
+257 ESDEDN
-268 DNILTLH
+268 NILTLH
-275 GEEEESEAEEPQ
+275 GEEEESED
-287 SEDEAEKKPTVEEL
+287 EDEAEKKPTVEEL

-313 SEKPEEDSERESR
+313 SEEPEEDSERESR

-344 SEPTKS
+344 SEPTQN

-362 AIGSAKAPQSAE
+362 AIGSAKEPQSAE

-459 DKKRAEKKKKFVLLG
+459 DKKRAEKKKKFVLLSG
-474 GIGDDE
+474 LGDEE
-480 PQEDEDQPEEEEEE
+480 PQEDENL
-494 PDEQP
+494 P
-499 EEKKKRSEK
+499 EEKEDEPEEQHEKKKKHSEK

-609 VGGLTFVLAFVQAIL
+609 VGGLTFILALVQTIL

-704 SGRVEFPADFIK
+704 SGKVEFPADFIK

-782 ENRKLNSDGGMI
+782 ENRKLNSEGGMI

-972 IAARFGIAQKDVK
+972 IAARFGIAQKDIK

-999 DSVVNSAPAKVMH
+999 DSVVDSAPAKVMH

-1063 SPLTAVIVQTAIV
+1063 SPLTAVIVQAAIV

>member
-1 MENKPSDKQ
+1 
-10 SNMPLD
+10 MPLD
-16 KILYRVAKIESD
+16 KVLYQVAKIEHDS
-28 RGEPDKIWAI
+28 GEPDKIWKI

-46 STDTDSA
+46 STDADSTA
-53 TLYDDDDD
+53 LDYDDDD

-73 YSDDDT
+73 YSDDDI
-79 SSEREPIYA
+79 SSEYETIYT
-88 DPNEPESEPDEEPEA
+88 DPKEPESEPDEEPEP
-103 ELAEPETPADEPEAP
+103 EDAEPENPADEPEASAE
-118 AETESE
+118 AETE
-124 EPAALA
+124 EPAEPA
-130 ESDEAEQTAENEE
+130 ESDEAEQTVENKEPVSE
-143 SIETEKLE
+143 VSFAKPEETEL
-151 EPASEASF
+151 
-159 AESEETQSAGETYF
+159 AGESYF
-173 TQSESEAAAEAP
+173 ESEAATESPA
-185 EEPEEAEAVQGSADE
+185 EPEEAEAAQESADE
-200 AESEAEEAAAE
+200 IEPEAEEVKAE
-211 EVAAD
+211 EVPAD
-216 ESEDIYSDSKFELSV
+216 ESEDIYSDSKIELSV
-231 VKTDSEDE
+231 VKADGEDDDI
-239 EATQETEPKNEA
+239 QESEPKDEV
-251 DTDESD
+251 DTDESNKTD
-257 ESNGTDDPDNS
+257 ESDNS

-275 GEEEESEAEEPQ
+275 GEEEESGD
-287 SEDEAEKKPTVEEL
+287 EDEAEKKPTVEEL

-313 SEKPEEDSERESR
+313 TEEPEEDSERESR

-344 SEPTKS
+344 SEPTQN

-474 GIGDDE
+474 GLGDDE
-480 PQEDEDQPEEEEEE
+480 PQEDENL
-494 PDEQP
+494 P
-499 EEKKKRSEK
+499 EEKEDEPEEQHEKKKKHSEK

-546 SLLLLLVPKI
+546 SLLLLLIPKI

-609 VGGLTFVLAFVQAIL
+609 VGGLTFILALVQAIL
-624 SFFNKSPEGASGMFY
+624 SFFNKSPEGASGIFY

-782 ENRKLNSDGGMI
+782 ENRKLNSEGGMI

-866 LLPPVRDMIYEDRLG
+866 LLPPVRDMIYEDILG

-972 IAARFGIAQKDVK
+972 IAARFGIAQKDIK

-999 DSVVNSAPAKVMH
+999 DSVVDSAPAKVMH

-1063 SPLTAVIVQTAIV
+1063 LPLTAVIVQAAIV

>member
-1 MENKPSDKQ
+1 
-10 SNMPLD
+10 MPLD
-16 KILYRVAKIESD
+16 KVLYQVAKIEHDS
-28 RGEPDKIWAI
+28 GEPDKIWKI

-46 STDTDSA
+46 STDADSTA
-53 TLYDDDDD
+53 LDYDDDD

-73 YSDDDT
+73 YSDDDI
-79 SSEREPIYA
+79 SSEYETIYT
-88 DPNEPESEPDEEPEA
+88 DPKEPESEPDEEPEP
-103 ELAEPETPADEPEAP
+103 EEAEPEIPADEPEASAE
-118 AETESE
+118 AETE
-124 EPAALA
+124 EPAEPA
-130 ESDEAEQTAENEE
+130 ESDEAEQTVENKEPVSE
-143 SIETEKLE
+143 VSFANPEETE
-151 EPASEASF
+151 
-159 AESEETQSAGETYF
+159 SAGESYF
-173 TQSESEAAAEAP
+173 ESEAATESPA
-185 EEPEEAEAVQGSADE
+185 EPEETEAVQESADE
-200 AESEAEEAAAE
+200 IEPEAEEVKAE
-211 EVAAD
+211 EVPAD
-216 ESEDIYSDSKFELSV
+216 ESEDIYSDSEFELSV
-231 VKTDSEDE
+231 VKTDGEDDDI
-239 EATQETEPKNEA
+239 QESEPKDEV
-251 DTDESD
+251 DTDESNKTD
-257 ESNGTDDPDNS
+257 ESDNS

-275 GEEEESEAEEPQ
+275 GEEEESGD
-287 SEDEAEKKPTVEEL
+287 EDEAEKKPTVEEL

-313 SEKPEEDSERESR
+313 TEEPEEDSERESR

-344 SEPTKS
+344 SEPTQN

-474 GIGDDE
+474 GLGDDE
-480 PQEDEDQPEEEEEE
+480 PQEDENL
-494 PDEQP
+494 P
-499 EEKKKRSEK
+499 EEKEYEPEEQHEKKRKHSEK

-546 SLLLLLVPKI
+546 SLLLLLIPKI

-609 VGGLTFVLAFVQAIL
+609 VGGLTFILALVQTIL

-639 CAAAI
+639 CAATI

-782 ENRKLNSDGGMI
+782 ENRKLNSEGGMI

-896 NLLTHH
+896 DLLTHH

-972 IAARFGIAQKDVK
+972 IAARFGIAQKDIK

-999 DSVVNSAPAKVMH
+999 DSVVDSAPAKVMH

-1063 SPLTAVIVQTAIV
+1063 SPLTAVIVQAAIV

>member
-1 MENKPSDKQ
+1 
-10 SNMPLD
+10 MPLD
-16 KILYRVAKIESD
+16 KVLYQVAKIEHDS
-28 RGEPDKIWAI
+28 GEPDKIWKI

-46 STDTDSA
+46 STDADSTA
-53 TLYDDDDD
+53 LDYDDDD

-73 YSDDDT
+73 YSDDDI
-79 SSEREPIYA
+79 SSEYETIYT
-88 DPNEPESEPDEEPEA
+88 DPKEPESEPDEEPEP
-103 ELAEPETPADEPEAP
+103 EEAEPENPADEPEVS
-118 AETESE
+118 AEAEAE
-124 EPAALA
+124 EPAEPA
-130 ESDEAEQTAENEE
+130 ESDEAEQTVENKEPVSE
-143 SIETEKLE
+143 VSFAKPEETE
-151 EPASEASF
+151 
-159 AESEETQSAGETYF
+159 SAGESYF
-173 TQSESEAAAEAP
+173 ESEAATESPA
-185 EEPEEAEAVQGSADE
+185 EPEETEAVQESADE
-200 AESEAEEAAAE
+200 IEPEAEEVKAE
-211 EVAAD
+211 EVPAD

-231 VKTDSEDE
+231 VKADGEDDDI
-239 EATQETEPKNEA
+239 QESEPKDEV
-251 DTDESD
+251 DTDESNKTD
-257 ESNGTDDPDNS
+257 ESDNS
-268 DNILTLH
+268 GNILTLH
-275 GEEEESEAEEPQ
+275 GEEEESED
-287 SEDEAEKKPTVEEL
+287 EDEAEKKPTVEEL

-313 SEKPEEDSERESR
+313 TEEPEEDSERESR

-344 SEPTKS
+344 SEPTQN

-474 GIGDDE
+474 GLGDDE
-480 PQEDEDQPEEEEEE
+480 PQEDENL
-494 PDEQP
+494 P
-499 EEKKKRSEK
+499 EEKEDEPEEQHEKKKKHSEK

-546 SLLLLLVPKI
+546 SLLLLLIPKI

-609 VGGLTFVLAFVQAIL
+609 VGGLTFILALVQTIL

-644 FALLMTAENSSRGTA
+644 FALLITAENSSRGTA

-782 ENRKLNSDGGMI
+782 ENRKLNSEGGMI
-794 AGYDAALECSEAVAA
+794 AGYDAALECSEAVAV

-972 IAARFGIAQKDVK
+972 IAARFGIAQKDIK

-999 DSVVNSAPAKVMH
+999 DSVVDSAPAKVMH

-1063 SPLTAVIVQTAIV
+1063 SPLTAVIVQAAIV

>member
-1 MENKPSDKQ
+1 
-10 SNMPLD
+10 MPLD
-16 KILYRVAKIESD
+16 KVLYQVAKIEHDS
-28 RGEPDKIWAI
+28 GEPDKIWKI

-46 STDTDSA
+46 STDADSTA
-53 TLYDDDDD
+53 LDYDDDD

-73 YSDDDT
+73 YSDDDI
-79 SSEREPIYA
+79 SSEYETIYT
-88 DPNEPESEPDEEPEA
+88 DPKEPESEPDEEPEP
-103 ELAEPETPADEPEAP
+103 EEAEPEIPADEPEASAE
-118 AETESE
+118 AETE
-124 EPAALA
+124 EPAEPA
-130 ESDEAEQTAENEE
+130 ESDEAEQTVENKEPVSE
-143 SIETEKLE
+143 VSFANPEETE
-151 EPASEASF
+151 
-159 AESEETQSAGETYF
+159 SAGESYF
-173 TQSESEAAAEAP
+173 ESEAATESPA
-185 EEPEEAEAVQGSADE
+185 EPEETEAVQESADE
-200 AESEAEEAAAE
+200 IEPEAEEVKAE
-211 EVAAD
+211 EVPAD
-216 ESEDIYSDSKFELSV
+216 ESEDIYSDSEFELSV
-231 VKTDSEDE
+231 VKTDGEDDDI
-239 EATQETEPKNEA
+239 QESEPKDEV
-251 DTDESD
+251 DTDESNKTD
-257 ESNGTDDPDNS
+257 ESDNS

-275 GEEEESEAEEPQ
+275 GEEEESGD
-287 SEDEAEKKPTVEEL
+287 EDEAEKKPTVEEL

-313 SEKPEEDSERESR
+313 TEEPEEDSERESR

-344 SEPTKS
+344 SEPTQN

-474 GIGDDE
+474 GLGDDE
-480 PQEDEDQPEEEEEE
+480 PQEDENL
-494 PDEQP
+494 P
-499 EEKKKRSEK
+499 EEKEYELEEQHEKKRKHSEK

-546 SLLLLLVPKI
+546 SLLLLLIPKI

-609 VGGLTFVLAFVQAIL
+609 VGGLTFILALVQTIL

-782 ENRKLNSDGGMI
+782 ENRKLNSEGGMI

-972 IAARFGIAQKDVK
+972 IAARFGIAQKDIK

-999 DSVVNSAPAKVMH
+999 DSVVDSAPAKVMH

>member
-1 MENKPSDKQ
+1 
-10 SNMPLD
+10 MPLD
-16 KILYRVAKIESD
+16 KVLYQVAKIEHDS
-28 RGEPDKIWAI
+28 GEPDKIWKI

-46 STDTDSA
+46 STDADSTA
-53 TLYDDDDD
+53 LDYDDDD

-73 YSDDDT
+73 YSDDDI
-79 SSEREPIYA
+79 SSEYETIYT
-88 DPNEPESEPDEEPEA
+88 DPKEPESEPDEEPES
-103 ELAEPETPADEPEAP
+103 EEAEPENPADEPEASAEAEAEEP
-118 AETESE
+118 AEPAESDVAEQTVENKEPVSEVPFAKPEETES
-124 EPAALA
+124 
-130 ESDEAEQTAENEE
+130 
-143 SIETEKLE
+143 
-151 EPASEASF
+151 
-159 AESEETQSAGETYF
+159 AGESYF
-173 TQSESEAAAEAP
+173 ESEAATESPA
-185 EEPEEAEAVQGSADE
+185 EPEETEAVQESADE
-200 AESEAEEAAAE
+200 IEPEAEEVKAE
-211 EVAAD
+211 EVPAD
-216 ESEDIYSDSKFELSV
+216 ESEDIYSDSKIELSV
-231 VKTDSEDE
+231 VKADGEDDDI
-239 EATQETEPKNEA
+239 QESEPKDEV
-251 DTDESD
+251 DTDESNKTD
-257 ESNGTDDPDNS
+257 ESDNS

-275 GEEEESEAEEPQ
+275 GEEEESED
-287 SEDEAEKKPTVEEL
+287 EDEAEKKPTVEEL

-313 SEKPEEDSERESR
+313 TEEPEEDSERESR

-344 SEPTKS
+344 SEPTQN

-362 AIGSAKAPQSAE
+362 AIGSAKAPQSTE

-404 EFVGSGDDKPASIE
+404 EFVGSGDNKPASIE

-474 GIGDDE
+474 GLGDDE
-480 PQEDEDQPEEEEEE
+480 PQEDENLPEEKEDE
-494 PDEQP
+494 PEEQP
-499 EEKKKRSEK
+499 EKKRKHSEK

-546 SLLLLLVPKI
+546 SLLLLLIPKI

-609 VGGLTFVLAFVQAIL
+609 VGGLTFILALVQTIL

-782 ENRKLNSDGGMI
+782 ENRKLNSEGGMI
-794 AGYDAALECSEAVAA
+794 ASYDAALECSEAVAA

-820 ACEMHGMKDFHTVRI
+820 ACEMHGMKDFHTVCI

-972 IAARFGIAQKDVK
+972 IAARFGIAQKDIK

-999 DSVVNSAPAKVMH
+999 DSVVDSAPAKVMH

-1063 SPLTAVIVQTAIV
+1063 SPLTAVIVQAAIV

>member
-1 MENKPSDKQ
+1 
-10 SNMPLD
+10 MPLD
-16 KILYRVAKIESD
+16 KVLYQVAKIEHDS
-28 RGEPDKIWAI
+28 GEPDKIWKI

-46 STDTDSA
+46 STDADSTA
-53 TLYDDDDD
+53 LDYDDDD

-73 YSDDDT
+73 YSDDDI
-79 SSEREPIYA
+79 SSEYETIYT
-88 DPNEPESEPDEEPEA
+88 DPKELKSEPDEEPEP
-103 ELAEPETPADEPEAP
+103 EEAEPKNPADEPEAS
-118 AETESE
+118 AEAEAE
-124 EPAALA
+124 EPAEPA
-130 ESDEAEQTAENEE
+130 ESDEAEQTVENKEPVSE
-143 SIETEKLE
+143 MSFAKPEETE
-151 EPASEASF
+151 
-159 AESEETQSAGETYF
+159 SAGESYF
-173 TQSESEAAAEAP
+173 ESEAATESPA
-185 EEPEEAEAVQGSADE
+185 EPEETEAAQESADE
-200 AESEAEEAAAE
+200 IEPEAEKVKAE
-211 EVAAD
+211 EVPAD
-216 ESEDIYSDSKFELSV
+216 ESEDIYSDSKIELSV
-231 VKTDSEDE
+231 VKANGEDDDI
-239 EATQETEPKNEA
+239 QESEPKDEV
-251 DTDESD
+251 DTDESNKTD
-257 ESNGTDDPDNS
+257 ESDNS

-275 GEEEESEAEEPQ
+275 GEEEESED
-287 SEDEAEKKPTVEEL
+287 EDEAEKKPTVEEL

-313 SEKPEEDSERESR
+313 TEEPEEDSERESR

-344 SEPTKS
+344 SEPTQN

-362 AIGSAKAPQSAE
+362 AIGSAKAPQSTE

-404 EFVGSGDDKPASIE
+404 EFVGSGDNKPASIE

-474 GIGDDE
+474 GLGDDE
-480 PQEDEDQPEEEEEE
+480 PQEDENL
-494 PDEQP
+494 P
-499 EEKKKRSEK
+499 EEKEDEPEEQPKEKRKHSEK

-546 SLLLLLVPKI
+546 SLLLLLIPKI
-556 LEWAAI
+556 LEWAAT

-609 VGGLTFVLAFVQAIL
+609 VGGLTFILALVQTIL

-731 LIISSAVSVLLA
+731 LIISSAGSVLLA

-782 ENRKLNSDGGMI
+782 ENRKLNSEGGMI

-972 IAARFGIAQKDVK
+972 IAARFGIAQKDIK

-999 DSVVNSAPAKVMH
+999 DSVVDSAPAKVMH

-1063 SPLTAVIVQTAIV
+1063 SPLTAVVVQAAIV

-1083 KFKR
+1083 KFKK

>member
-1 MENKPSDKQ
+1 
-10 SNMPLD
+10 MPLD
-16 KILYRVAKIESD
+16 KVLYQVAKIEHDS
-28 RGEPDKIWAI
+28 GEPDKIWKI

-46 STDTDSA
+46 STDADSTA
-53 TLYDDDDD
+53 LDYDDDD

-73 YSDDDT
+73 YSDDDI
-79 SSEREPIYA
+79 SSEYETIYT
-88 DPNEPESEPDEEPEA
+88 DPKEPESEPDEEPEP
-103 ELAEPETPADEPEAP
+103 EEAEPENPADEPEASAE
-118 AETESE
+118 AETE
-124 EPAALA
+124 EPAEPA
-130 ESDEAEQTAENEE
+130 ESDEAEQTVENKEPVSE
-143 SIETEKLE
+143 VSFAKPEETES
-151 EPASEASF
+151 ASES
-159 AESEETQSAGETYF
+159 YF
-173 TQSESEAAAEAP
+173 ESEAATESPA
-185 EEPEEAEAVQGSADE
+185 EPEETEAVQESVDE
-200 AESEAEEAAAE
+200 IEPEAEEVKAE
-211 EVAAD
+211 EVPAD
-216 ESEDIYSDSKFELSV
+216 ESEDIYSDSKIELSV
-231 VKTDSEDE
+231 VKADGEDDNI
-239 EATQETEPKNEA
+239 QESEPKDEV
-251 DTDESD
+251 DTDESNKTE
-257 ESNGTDDPDNS
+257 ESDNS

-275 GEEEESEAEEPQ
+275 GEEEESED
-287 SEDEAEKKPTVEEL
+287 EDEAEKKPTVEEL

-313 SEKPEEDSERESR
+313 TEEPEEDSERESR

-344 SEPTKS
+344 SEPTQN

-474 GIGDDE
+474 GLGDDE
-480 PQEDEDQPEEEEEE
+480 PQEDENL
-494 PDEQP
+494 P
-499 EEKKKRSEK
+499 EEKEYEPEEQHEKKRKHSEK

-546 SLLLLLVPKI
+546 SLLLLLIPKI

-609 VGGLTFVLAFVQAIL
+609 VGGLTFILALVQTIL

-639 CAAAI
+639 CAATI

-760 TGAFCLTSPCAIELA
+760 TSAFCLTSPCAIELA

-782 ENRKLNSDGGMI
+782 ENRKLNSEGGMI

-972 IAARFGIAQKDVK
+972 IAARFGIAQKDIK

-999 DSVVNSAPAKVMH
+999 DSVVDSAPAKVMH

-1063 SPLTAVIVQTAIV
+1063 SPLTAVIVQAAIV

>member
-1 MENKPSDKQ
+1 
-10 SNMPLD
+10 MPLD
-16 KILYRVAKIESD
+16 KVLYQVAKIEHDS
-28 RGEPDKIWAI
+28 GEPDKIWKI

-46 STDTDSA
+46 STDADSTA
-53 TLYDDDDD
+53 LDYDDDD

-73 YSDDDT
+73 YSDDDI
-79 SSEREPIYA
+79 SSEYETIYT
-88 DPNEPESEPDEEPEA
+88 DPKEPESEPDEEPEP
-103 ELAEPETPADEPEAP
+103 EEAEPEIPADEPEASAE
-118 AETESE
+118 AETE
-124 EPAALA
+124 EPAEPA
-130 ESDEAEQTAENEE
+130 ESDEAEQTVENKEPVSE
-143 SIETEKLE
+143 VSFANPEETE
-151 EPASEASF
+151 
-159 AESEETQSAGETYF
+159 SAGESYF
-173 TQSESEAAAEAP
+173 ESEAATESPA
-185 EEPEEAEAVQGSADE
+185 EPEETEAVQESADE
-200 AESEAEEAAAE
+200 IEPEAEEVKAE
-211 EVAAD
+211 EVPAD
-216 ESEDIYSDSKFELSV
+216 ESEDIYSDSEFELSV
-231 VKTDSEDE
+231 VKTDGEDDDI
-239 EATQETEPKNEA
+239 QESEPKDEV
-251 DTDESD
+251 DTDESNKTD
-257 ESNGTDDPDNS
+257 ESDNS

-275 GEEEESEAEEPQ
+275 GEEEESGD
-287 SEDEAEKKPTVEEL
+287 EDEAEKKPTVEEL

-313 SEKPEEDSERESR
+313 TEEPEEDSERESR

-344 SEPTKS
+344 SEPTQN

-474 GIGDDE
+474 GLGDDE
-480 PQEDEDQPEEEEEE
+480 PQEDENL
-494 PDEQP
+494 P
-499 EEKKKRSEK
+499 EEKEYEPEEQHEKKRKHSEK

-546 SLLLLLVPKI
+546 SLLLLLIPKI

-609 VGGLTFVLAFVQAIL
+609 VGGLTFILALVQTIL

-639 CAAAI
+639 CAATI

-782 ENRKLNSDGGMI
+782 ENRKLNSEGGMI

-955 GFSLV
+955 GFSLI

-972 IAARFGIAQKDVK
+972 IAARFGIAQKDIK

-999 DSVVNSAPAKVMH
+999 DSVVDSAPAKVMH

>member
-1 MENKPSDKQ
+1 
-10 SNMPLD
+10 MPLD
-16 KILYRVAKIESD
+16 KVLYQVAKIEHDS
-28 RGEPDKIWAI
+28 GEPDKIWEI

-46 STDTDSA
+46 STDADSTA
-53 TLYDDDDD
+53 LDYDDDD

-73 YSDDDT
+73 YSDDDI
-79 SSEREPIYA
+79 SSEYETIYT
-88 DPNEPESEPDEEPEA
+88 DPKEPESEPDEEPEP
-103 ELAEPETPADEPEAP
+103 EEAEPENPADEPEASAE
-118 AETESE
+118 AETE
-124 EPAALA
+124 EPAEPV
-130 ESDEAEQTAENEE
+130 ESDEAEQTVENKEPVSE
-143 SIETEKLE
+143 VSFAKPEETE
-151 EPASEASF
+151 
-159 AESEETQSAGETYF
+159 SAGESYF
-173 TQSESEAAAEAP
+173 ESEAVTESPA
-185 EEPEEAEAVQGSADE
+185 EPEEAEAAQESADE
-200 AESEAEEAAAE
+200 IEPEAEEVKAE
-211 EVAAD
+211 KVPAD
-216 ESEDIYSDSKFELSV
+216 ESEDIYSDSEFELSV
-231 VKTDSEDE
+231 VKADGEDDDI
-239 EATQETEPKNEA
+239 QESEPKDEV
-251 DTDESD
+251 DTDESNKTD
-257 ESNGTDDPDNS
+257 ESDNS

-275 GEEEESEAEEPQ
+275 GEEEESED
-287 SEDEAEKKPTVEEL
+287 EDEAEKKPTVEEL

-313 SEKPEEDSERESR
+313 TEEPEEDSERESR

-344 SEPTKS
+344 SEPTQN

-404 EFVGSGDDKPASIE
+404 EFVGSEDDKPASIE

-474 GIGDDE
+474 GLGDDE
-480 PQEDEDQPEEEEEE
+480 PQEDENL
-494 PDEQP
+494 P
-499 EEKKKRSEK
+499 EEKEDEPEEQPKKKRKHSEK

-546 SLLLLLVPKI
+546 SLLLLLIPKI

-609 VGGLTFVLAFVQAIL
+609 VGGLTFILALVQTIL

-782 ENRKLNSDGGMI
+782 ENRKLNSEGGMI

-960 VRTDDPNVTDEL
+960 VCTDDPNVTDEL
-972 IAARFGIAQKDVK
+972 IAARFGIAQKDIK

-999 DSVVNSAPAKVMH
+999 DSVVDSAPAKVMH

-1063 SPLTAVIVQTAIV
+1063 SPLTAVIVQAAIV

>member
-1 MENKPSDKQ
+1 
-10 SNMPLD
+10 MPLD
-16 KILYRVAKIESD
+16 KVLYQVAKIEHDS
-28 RGEPDKIWAI
+28 GEPDKIWKI

-46 STDTDSA
+46 STDADSA
-53 TLYDDDDD
+53 TLDYDDDD

-73 YSDDDT
+73 YSDDDI
-79 SSEREPIYA
+79 SSEYETIYT
-88 DPNEPESEPDEEPEA
+88 DPKEPESEPDEEPEP
-103 ELAEPETPADEPEAP
+103 EEAEPENPADEPEASAE
-118 AETESE
+118 AETE
-124 EPAALA
+124 EPAEPA
-130 ESDEAEQTAENEE
+130 ESDEAEQTVENKEPVSE
-143 SIETEKLE
+143 VSFAKPKETE
-151 EPASEASF
+151 
-159 AESEETQSAGETYF
+159 SAGESYF
-173 TQSESEAAAEAP
+173 ESSAATEAP
-185 EEPEEAEAVQGSADE
+185 AEPEETEAAQESADE
-200 AESEAEEAAAE
+200 IGLEAEEVKAE
-211 EVAAD
+211 EVPAD
-216 ESEDIYSDSKFELSV
+216 ESEDIYSDSEFELSV
-231 VKTDSEDE
+231 VKADGEDDDI
-239 EATQETEPKNEA
+239 QESEPKDEV
-251 DTDESD
+251 DTDESNKTD
-257 ESNGTDDPDNS
+257 ESDNS

-275 GEEEESEAEEPQ
+275 GEEEESED
-287 SEDEAEKKPTVEEL
+287 EDEAEKKPTVEEL

-313 SEKPEEDSERESR
+313 TEEPEEDSERESR

-344 SEPTKS
+344 SEPTQN

-474 GIGDDE
+474 GLGDDE
-480 PQEDEDQPEEEEEE
+480 PQEDENL
-494 PDEQP
+494 P
-499 EEKKKRSEK
+499 EEKEDEPEEQPKKKRKHSEK

-546 SLLLLLVPKI
+546 SLLLLLIPKI

-609 VGGLTFVLAFVQAIL
+609 VGGLTFILALVQTIL

-782 ENRKLNSDGGMI
+782 ENRKLNSEGGMI

-972 IAARFGIAQKDVK
+972 IAARFGIAQKDIK

-999 DSVVNSAPAKVMH
+999 DSVVDSAPAKVMH

-1063 SPLTAVIVQTAIV
+1063 SPLTAVIVQAAIV

>member
-1 MENKPSDKQ
+1 
-10 SNMPLD
+10 MPLD
-16 KILYRVAKIESD
+16 KVLYQVAKIEHDS
-28 RGEPDKIWAI
+28 GEPDKIWKI

-46 STDTDSA
+46 STDADSTA
-53 TLYDDDDD
+53 LDYDDDD

-73 YSDDDT
+73 YSDDDI
-79 SSEREPIYA
+79 SSEYETIYT
-88 DPNEPESEPDEEPEA
+88 DPKEPESEPDEEPEP
-103 ELAEPETPADEPEAP
+103 EEAEPENPADEPEASAE
-118 AETESE
+118 AETE
-124 EPAALA
+124 EPAEPA
-130 ESDEAEQTAENEE
+130 ESDEAEQTVENKEPVSE
-143 SIETEKLE
+143 VSFAKPEETES
-151 EPASEASF
+151 ASES
-159 AESEETQSAGETYF
+159 YF
-173 TQSESEAAAEAP
+173 ESEAATESPA
-185 EEPEEAEAVQGSADE
+185 EPEETEAVQESVDE
-200 AESEAEEAAAE
+200 IEPEAEEVKAE
-211 EVAAD
+211 EVPAD
-216 ESEDIYSDSKFELSV
+216 ESEDIYSDSKIELSV
-231 VKTDSEDE
+231 VKADGEDDNI
-239 EATQETEPKNEA
+239 QESEPKDEV
-251 DTDESD
+251 DTDESNKTE
-257 ESNGTDDPDNS
+257 ESDNS

-275 GEEEESEAEEPQ
+275 GEEEESED
-287 SEDEAEKKPTVEEL
+287 EDEAEKKPTVEEL

-313 SEKPEEDSERESR
+313 TEEPEEDSERESR

-344 SEPTKS
+344 SEPTQN

-474 GIGDDE
+474 GLGDDE
-480 PQEDEDQPEEEEEE
+480 PQEDENL
-494 PDEQP
+494 P
-499 EEKKKRSEK
+499 EEKEYEPEEQHEKKRKHSEK

-546 SLLLLLVPKI
+546 SLLLLLIPKI

-609 VGGLTFVLAFVQAIL
+609 VGGLTFILALVQTIL

-639 CAAAI
+639 CAATI

-782 ENRKLNSDGGMI
+782 ENRKLNSEGGMI

-972 IAARFGIAQKDVK
+972 IAARFGIAQKDIK

-999 DSVVNSAPAKVMH
+999 DSVVDSAPAKVMH

-1063 SPLTAVIVQTAIV
+1063 SPLTAVIVQAAIV

-1083 KFKR
+1083 KIKR

>member
-1 MENKPSDKQ
+1 
-10 SNMPLD
+10 MPLD
-16 KILYRVAKIESD
+16 KVLYQVAKIEHDS
-28 RGEPDKIWAI
+28 GEPDKIWKI

-46 STDTDSA
+46 STGADSTA
-53 TLYDDDDD
+53 LDYDDDD

-73 YSDDDT
+73 YSDDDI
-79 SSEREPIYA
+79 SSEYETIYT
-88 DPNEPESEPDEEPEA
+88 DPKAPESEPDEEPEP
-103 ELAEPETPADEPEAP
+103 ELAEPENPADEPEASAE
-118 AETESE
+118 AETE
-124 EPAALA
+124 EPAEPA
-130 ESDEAEQTAENEE
+130 ESDEAAQTVENKEPVSE
-143 SIETEKLE
+143 VSFAKPEETE
-151 EPASEASF
+151 
-159 AESEETQSAGETYF
+159 SAGESYF
-173 TQSESEAAAEAP
+173 ESEAATESPA
-185 EEPEEAEAVQGSADE
+185 EPEEAEAAQESADE
-200 AESEAEEAAAE
+200 AETESKDVKAE
-211 EVAAD
+211 EVPAD
-216 ESEDIYSDSKFELSV
+216 ENEDIYSDSKFELSV
-231 VKTDSEDE
+231 VKADSEDDDIQE
-239 EATQETEPKNEA
+239 SETENE
-251 DTDESD
+251 DNTDESD
-257 ESNGTDDPDNS
+257 ESNETDEQNKD
-268 DNILTLH
+268 DNILTLR
-275 GEEEESEAEEPQ
+275 GEEEESED
-287 SEDEAEKKPTVEEL
+287 EDEAEKKPTVEEL

-313 SEKPEEDSERESR
+313 SEEPEEDSERESR

-344 SEPTKS
+344 SEPTQN

-362 AIGSAKAPQSAE
+362 AIGSAKEPQSAE

-459 DKKRAEKKKKFVLLG
+459 DKKRAEKKKKFVLLSG
-474 GIGDDE
+474 LGDEE
-480 PQEDEDQPEEEEEE
+480 PQEDENL
-494 PDEQP
+494 P
-499 EEKKKRSEK
+499 EEKEDEPEEQHEKKKKHSEK

-546 SLLLLLVPKI
+546 SLLLLLIPKI

-587 LAFPNIL
+587 LAFPNVL

-609 VGGLTFVLAFVQAIL
+609 VGGLTFILALVQTIL

-782 ENRKLNSDGGMI
+782 ENRKLNSEGGMI

-940 EDASLKDSINEMADN
+940 EDSSLKDSINEMADN

-972 IAARFGIAQKDVK
+972 IAARFGIAQKDIK

-999 DSVVNSAPAKVMH
+999 DSVVDSAPAKVMH

-1063 SPLTAVIVQTAIV
+1063 SPLTAVIVQAAIV

>member
-1 MENKPSDKQ
+1 
-10 SNMPLD
+10 MPLD
-16 KILYRVAKIESD
+16 KVLYQVAKIEHDS
-28 RGEPDKIWAI
+28 GEPDKIWKI

-46 STDTDSA
+46 STDADSTA
-53 TLYDDDDD
+53 LDYDDDD

-73 YSDDDT
+73 YSDDDI
-79 SSEREPIYA
+79 SSEYETIYT
-88 DPNEPESEPDEEPEA
+88 DPKEPESEPDEEPES
-103 ELAEPETPADEPEAP
+103 EEAEPENPADEPEASAEAEAEEP
-118 AETESE
+118 AEPAESDVAEQTVENKEPVSEVPFAKPEETES
-124 EPAALA
+124 
-130 ESDEAEQTAENEE
+130 
-143 SIETEKLE
+143 
-151 EPASEASF
+151 
-159 AESEETQSAGETYF
+159 AGESYF
-173 TQSESEAAAEAP
+173 ESEAATESPA
-185 EEPEEAEAVQGSADE
+185 EPEETEAVQESADE
-200 AESEAEEAAAE
+200 IEPEAEEVKAE
-211 EVAAD
+211 EVPAD
-216 ESEDIYSDSKFELSV
+216 ESEDIYSDSKIELSV
-231 VKTDSEDE
+231 VKADGEDDDI
-239 EATQETEPKNEA
+239 QESEPKDEV
-251 DTDESD
+251 DTDESNKTD
-257 ESNGTDDPDNS
+257 ESDNS

-275 GEEEESEAEEPQ
+275 GEEEESED
-287 SEDEAEKKPTVEEL
+287 EDEAEKKPTVEEL

-313 SEKPEEDSERESR
+313 TEEPEEDSERESR

-344 SEPTKS
+344 SEPTQN

-362 AIGSAKAPQSAE
+362 AIGSAKAPQSTE

-404 EFVGSGDDKPASIE
+404 EFVGSGDNKPASIE

-474 GIGDDE
+474 GLGDDE
-480 PQEDEDQPEEEEEE
+480 PQEDENLPEEKEDE
-494 PDEQP
+494 PEEQP
-499 EEKKKRSEK
+499 EKKRKHSEK

-546 SLLLLLVPKI
+546 SLLLLLIPKI

-609 VGGLTFVLAFVQAIL
+609 VGGLTFILALVQTIL

-644 FALLMTAENSSRGTA
+644 FALLMTAENSSLGTA

-782 ENRKLNSDGGMI
+782 ENRKLNSEGGMI
-794 AGYDAALECSEAVAA
+794 ASYDAALECSEAVAA

-972 IAARFGIAQKDVK
+972 IAARFGIAQKDIK

-999 DSVVNSAPAKVMH
+999 DSVVDSAPAKVMH

-1063 SPLTAVIVQTAIV
+1063 SPLTAVIVQAAIV

>member
-1 MENKPSDKQ
+1 MENKPSDKR

-16 KILYRVAKIESD
+16 KVLYQVAKIEHDS
-28 RGEPDKIWAI
+28 GEPDKIWKI

-46 STDTDSA
+46 STDADSTA
-53 TLYDDDDD
+53 LDYDDDD

-73 YSDDDT
+73 YSDDDI
-79 SSEREPIYA
+79 SSEYETIYT
-88 DPNEPESEPDEEPEA
+88 DPKEPESEPDEEPES
-103 ELAEPETPADEPEAP
+103 EEAEPENPADEPEASAEAEAEEP
-118 AETESE
+118 AEPAESDVAEQTVENKEPVSEVPFAKPEETES
-124 EPAALA
+124 
-130 ESDEAEQTAENEE
+130 
-143 SIETEKLE
+143 
-151 EPASEASF
+151 
-159 AESEETQSAGETYF
+159 AGESYF
-173 TQSESEAAAEAP
+173 ESEAATESPA
-185 EEPEEAEAVQGSADE
+185 EPEETEAVQESADE
-200 AESEAEEAAAE
+200 IEPEAEEVKAE
-211 EVAAD
+211 EVPAD
-216 ESEDIYSDSKFELSV
+216 ESKDIYSDSKIELSV
-231 VKTDSEDE
+231 VKADGEDDDI
-239 EATQETEPKNEA
+239 QESEPKDEV
-251 DTDESD
+251 DTDESNKTD
-257 ESNGTDDPDNS
+257 ESDNS

-275 GEEEESEAEEPQ
+275 GEEEESED
-287 SEDEAEKKPTVEEL
+287 EDEAEKKPTVEEL

-313 SEKPEEDSERESR
+313 TEEPEEDSERESR

-344 SEPTKS
+344 SEPTQN

-362 AIGSAKAPQSAE
+362 AIGSAKAPQSTE

-404 EFVGSGDDKPASIE
+404 EFVGSGDNKPASIE

-474 GIGDDE
+474 GLGDDE
-480 PQEDEDQPEEEEEE
+480 PQEDENLPEEKEDE
-494 PDEQP
+494 PEEQP
-499 EEKKKRSEK
+499 EKKRKHSEK

-546 SLLLLLVPKI
+546 SLLLLLIPKI

-609 VGGLTFVLAFVQAIL
+609 VGGLTFILALVQAIL
-624 SFFNKSPEGASGMFY
+624 SFFNKSPEGASGIFY

-782 ENRKLNSDGGMI
+782 ENRKLNSEGGMI

-972 IAARFGIAQKDVK
+972 IAARFGIAQKDIK

-999 DSVVNSAPAKVMH
+999 DSVVDSAPAKVMH

-1063 SPLTAVIVQTAIV
+1063 SPLTAVIVQAAIV

>member
-1 MENKPSDKQ
+1 VENRSSDKR
-10 SNMPLD
+10 SKISLD
-16 KILYRVAKIESD
+16 RVLREVAELENS
-28 RGEPDKIWAI
+28 RGEPDRIWSLS
-38 TDIDDLIA
+38 DIDDLLA
-46 STDTDSA
+46 STDTDSTA
-53 TLYDDDDD
+53 PADEDDT
-61 ELLMSIAYYKNR
+61 ELLTSIQYYEDR

-79 SSEREPIYA
+79 PSESEPIYTQQGTDEPKDQA
-88 DPNEPESEPDEEPEA
+88 DSDPEIAAEPDAEVLSVEA
-103 ELAEPETPADEPEAP
+103 EAAAEPEVEKSV
-118 AETESE
+118 ESN
-124 EPAALA
+124 
-130 ESDEAEQTAENEE
+130 EAEQTDKESDKIEE
-143 SIETEKLE
+143 SESS
-151 EPASEASF
+151 ASEADF
-159 AESEETQSAGETYF
+159 AESDTPEEPVDET
-173 TQSESEAAAEAP
+173 SSIEPEREAAAEVP
-185 EEPEEAEAVQGSADE
+185 TEPEKAEAAQESADE
-200 AESEAEEAAAE
+200 AESEIEEAPVE
-211 EVAAD
+211 EAAAD
-216 ESEDIYSDSKFELSV
+216 ESEDIYSDSKLELSV
-231 VKTDSEDE
+231 VKADGEDDDIHE
-239 EATQETEPKNEA
+239 SDNEVN
-251 DTDESD
+251 TDESD
-257 ESNGTDDPDNS
+257 ESNESDEPDNS

-275 GEEEESEAEEPQ
+275 GEEEKPKD
-287 SEDEAEKKPTVEEL
+287 EDEAEKKPTVEEL
-301 FGAPASRYFGEP
+301 FGTPASRYFGEP
-313 SEKPEEDSERESR
+313 TEEPEEDSERESR

-344 SEPTKS
+344 SEPAKN
-350 KPDDEYKTKLMT
+350 KPDDEYKTKLMA
-362 AIGSAKAPQSAE
+362 AIGSAKEPQSAE

-444 PETEKIDEDELRSEL
+444 PETEKIDEDELRNEL
-459 DKKRAEKKKKFVLLG
+459 DKKRAEKKKKFVLLSG
-474 GIGDDE
+474 LGDDE
-480 PQEDEDQPEEEEEE
+480 PQEDENL
-494 PDEQP
+494 P
-499 EEKKKRSEK
+499 EEKEDEPEKQPEKKKKHSEK

-609 VGGLTFVLAFVQAIL
+609 VGGLTFILALVQTIL

-716 NSEANSPAD
+716 NSEANAPAD

-782 ENRKLNSDGGMI
+782 ENRKLNSEGGMI

-999 DSVVNSAPAKVMH
+999 DSVVDSAPAKVMH

-1032 ASRWAVFALIVQ
+1032 ASRWTVFALIVQ

-1063 SPLTAVIVQTAIV
+1063 SPLTAVVVQAAIV

-1083 KFKR
+1083 KFKK